1 MLSRKL
7 KRINITY
14 KIVSEVLKEERW
26 NLNLPVDSLAVPLL
40 DGVLGSVGQSDQEI
54 VPATEAQQVR
64 RGGRRGR

>member
-7 KRINITY
+7 KRINITS
-14 KIVSEVLKEERW
+14 KIVSGVLKEEGW

-54 VPATEAQQVR
+54 VSATEAQQVR